1 MTTPDPLGVQI
12 GAREIYDKLTDVD
25 RKVTDTAASVQ
36 RLADQHDGL
45 RVDVAEIRA
54 TAAEKET
61 RLRAVERDA
70 AARIELERAE
80 RELKAELVREATAIR
95 TELVRDVTAIRVE
108 MSSAKTRT
116 ISIVGAILTAAAV
129 IVAILALVIH

>member
-45 RVDVAEIRA
+45 RVEIAEIRA
-54 TAAEKET
+54 SVTEKET
-61 RLRAVERDA
+61 RLRAVERES
-70 AARIELERAE
+70 AARVELERTE
-80 RELKAELVREATAIR
+80 HEIRTDLVRETTAIR
-95 TELVRDVTAIRVE
+95 TELVRETASIRTE
-108 MSSAKTRT
+108 MASAKVRT
-116 ISIVGAILTAAAV
+116 LSIVGAILTAAGV
-129 IVAILALVIH
+129 VVAILALVIQ

>member
-61 RLRAVERDA
+61 RLRALERES
-70 AARIELERAE
+70 AARHELEQAM
-80 RELKAELVREATAIR
+80 REIR
-95 TELVRDVTAIRVE
+95 TEVIREVTTIRTE

-116 ISIVGAILTAAAV
+116 ISIVGAILTAAGV
-129 IVAILALVIH
+129 IVAILAIVIH

>member
-1 MTTPDPLGVQI
+1 MTSPDPLGVQI

-80 RELKAELVREATAIR
+80 RELKAELVRETTALR
-95 TELVRDVTAIRVE
+95 TELVRDVTAIRTE

-116 ISIVGAILTAAAV
+116 LSIVGAILTAAGV
-129 IVAILALVIH
+129 IVAILALVIR